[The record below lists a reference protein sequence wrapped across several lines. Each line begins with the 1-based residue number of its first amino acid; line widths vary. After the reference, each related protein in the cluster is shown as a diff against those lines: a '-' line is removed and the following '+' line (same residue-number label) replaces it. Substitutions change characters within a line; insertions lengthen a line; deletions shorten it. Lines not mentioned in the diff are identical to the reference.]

1 MAVSPAPLPP
11 DPAAPAA
18 RPVAPPAPA
27 PAPAPPHGARA
38 ARAARA
44 PWPVVVRRLA
54 KYAGVCALWALALVG
69 ALSVTR
75 GTPVEYVIARGD
87 PAGPPA
93 PGDSL
98 FTRTMELYTGVPL
111 HPGNRVQV
119 LENGDGTY
127 PLLWRDLRT
136 CRRTVT
142 VQMYFAKP
150 GAVADTMAAALG
162 DCARRGAR
170 VLLLLDGF
178 GAQTLQRQWADR
190 VRRAGVEVAWLRQM
204 RWYALHQVFERSHAR
219 VVVVDGRVGYTGG
232 FGLADYWLGA
242 GRKPDEWRETNVRF
256 EGPAVSQLQAA
267 FATTWAEATGELLT
281 GAAFYP
287 PAAFAP
293 ATADS
298 VGPVGVQYLPRRT
311 GPGRGAAALGAP
323 PEGAPTVARG
333 TAAGTVRAGLFHAV
347 PSTGSTPAERYYA
360 LSIAGARRR
369 LYVTNAYFVPD
380 DDFRRL
386 LVAAARR
393 GVDVRVLTTGP
404 HTDVRTTRAAGRFR
418 YRELVEGGVRVYDYQ
433 PSNMHAKTISV
444 YWVWGSVGS
453 MNFDN
458 RSLAFNDETTLLVLD
473 RTVVGAMD
481 RMFLDD
487 LRHAREVTL
496 AEVRGRRWWEK
507 ARDGGAAMLQRL
519 L

>member
-1 MAVSPAPLPP
+1 
-11 DPAAPAA
+11 
-18 RPVAPPAPA
+18 
-27 PAPAPPHGARA
+27 
-38 ARAARA
+38 
-44 PWPVVVRRLA
+44 VVVRRLA
-54 KYAGVCALWALALVG
+54 RYAGLAALSALALIG
-69 ALSVTR
+69 ALSATR

-93 PGDSL
+93 PGESL
-98 FTRTMELYTGVPL
+98 FTRTMELYAGVSL

-162 DCARRGAR
+162 ECARRGVR

-190 VRRAGVEVAWLRQM
+190 VRRAGVEVAWLRQL
-204 RWYALHQVFERSHAR
+204 RWYALHKVFERSHAR

-281 GAAFYP
+281 GEAFYP
-287 PAAFAP
+287 AAAFAP
-293 ATADS
+293 ARPDS
-298 VGPVGVQYLPRRT
+298 VGPVGVRYLPKRT
-311 GPGRGAAALGAP
+311 GPGRGAAALDAP
-323 PEGAPTVARG
+323 PADAPTVARAA
-333 TAAGTVRAGLFHAV
+333 AAGTVRAALFHAV
-347 PSTGSTPAERYYA
+347 PSTGSTPAERFYA

-404 HTDVRTTRAAGRFR
+404 NSDVKTTRAAGRFR
-418 YRELVEGGVRVYDYQ
+418 YRELVEGGVRVYEYQ
-433 PSNMHAKTISV
+433 PANMHAKTISV
-444 YWVWGSVGS
+444 DGVWGSVGS

>member
-1 MAVSPAPLPP
+1 MATRPAPSP
-11 DPAAPAA
+11 
-18 RPVAPPAPA
+18 PVAPAPHS
-27 PAPAPPHGARA
+27 APPTGPARPTRRATRPRRPPA
-38 ARAARA
+38 AYA
-44 PWPVVVRRLA
+44 PWRVIVRRLA
-54 KYAGVCALWALALVG
+54 KGIVGVALVTLALIG
-69 ALSVTR
+69 LLSATR

-98 FTRTMELYTGVPL
+98 FTRTLELYTGVPL

-136 CRRTVT
+136 CRRAVT

-150 GAVADTMAAALG
+150 GAVADTMAAVLG
-162 DCARRGAR
+162 ECARRGAR

-190 VRRAGVEVAWLRQM
+190 VRRSGVEVAWLRQL
-204 RWYALHQVFERSHAR
+204 RWYAMHQVFERSHAR

-242 GRKPDEWRETNVRF
+242 GRKPEEWRETNVRF
-256 EGPAVSQLQAA
+256 EGPAVAQLQAA

-281 GAAFYP
+281 GGAFYP
-287 PAAFAP
+287 DAAFDP
-293 ATADS
+293 VTADS
-298 VGPVGVQYLPRRT
+298 VSPVGVRYLPKRT
-311 GPGRGAAALGAP
+311 GPGSGAAALDAP
-323 PEGAPTVARG
+323 PDDAPTVARAA
-333 TAAGTVRAGLFHAV
+333 AAGTARAGLFHAV
-347 PSTGSTPAERYYA
+347 PSQGSTPAERLYA
-360 LSIAGARRR
+360 LTIAGARRR
-369 LYVTNAYFVPD
+369 LYITNAYFVPD
-380 DDFRRL
+380 DDFRRM

-404 HTDVRTTRAAGRFR
+404 LTDVHTTRAAGRFR
-418 YRELVEGGVRVYDYQ
+418 YQELVDGGVRIYEYQ

-444 YWVWGSVGS
+444 DGVWGSVGS

-473 RTVVGAMD
+473 ATVVGGME

-487 LRHAREVTL
+487 LRFSREITR
-496 AEVRGRRWWEK
+496 AELGRRRWWEK
-507 ARDGGAAMLQRL
+507 ARDGAAAMFQRVL
-519 L
+519 

>member
-1 MAVSPAPLPP
+1 V
-11 DPAAPAA
+11 
-18 RPVAPPAPA
+18 R
-27 PAPAPPHGARA
+27 
-38 ARAARA
+38 ARA
-44 PWPVVVRRLA
+44 PWPVVARRLA
-54 KYAGVCALWALALVG
+54 KYLAVCALVALSLIG
-69 ALSVTR
+69 LLSVTR

-93 PGDSL
+93 PGDAL
-98 FTRTMELYTGVPL
+98 FARTLELYTGVPL

-142 VQMYFAKP
+142 VQMYFALP
-150 GAVADTMAAALG
+150 GAVADTMAATLG
-162 DCARRGAR
+162 ECARRGAR

-178 GAQTLQRQWADR
+178 GAQTLEARWADR
-190 VRRAGVEVAWLRQM
+190 VRRSGVEVAWLRQM

-242 GRKPDEWRETNVRF
+242 GRAPDEWRETNVRF
-256 EGPAVSQLQAA
+256 EGPAVAQLQAA

-287 PAAFAP
+287 PEAFAP
-293 ATADS
+293 VSADS
-298 VGPVGVQYLPRRT
+298 VSPVGVRYLPKRT
-311 GPGRGAAALGAP
+311 GPGAGAAALDGP
-323 PEGAPTVARG
+323 PGGAPTVARAA
-333 TAAGTVRAGLFHAV
+333 AAGTARAGLFHAV
-347 PSTGSTPAERYYA
+347 PSSGSTPAERFYA

-369 LYVTNAYFVPD
+369 LYITNAYFVPD

-404 HTDVRTTRAAGRFR
+404 NTDVKATRAAGRFR
-418 YRELVEGGVRVYDYQ
+418 YRELVDGGVRVYEYQ
-433 PSNMHAKTISV
+433 PANMHAKTISV
-444 YWVWGSVGS
+444 DGVLGSVGS

-473 RTVVGAMD
+473 STVVGGMD

-487 LRHAREVTL
+487 LRHAREITR
-496 AEVRGRRWWEK
+496 AELRRRRWWEEV
-507 ARDGGAAMLQRL
+507 RDGTAAMLQRVL
-519 L
+519 

>member
-1 MAVSPAPLPP
+1 
-11 DPAAPAA
+11 
-18 RPVAPPAPA
+18 
-27 PAPAPPHGARA
+27 
-38 ARAARA
+38 
-44 PWPVVVRRLA
+44 VVRRLA
-54 KYAGVCALWALALVG
+54 KYVALFALSALALIG
-69 ALSVTR
+69 LLSVTR

-119 LENGDGTY
+119 LENGNGTY

-136 CRRTVT
+136 CRRAVT

-162 DCARRGAR
+162 ECARRGAR

-190 VRRAGVEVAWLRQM
+190 VRRSGVEVAWLRQM
-204 RWYALHQVFERSHAR
+204 RWYALHEVFERSHAR

-232 FGLADYWLGA
+232 FGLADYWLGG
-242 GRKPDEWRETNVRF
+242 GRRLEEWRETNVRF
-256 EGPAVSQLQAA
+256 EGPAVAQLQAA

-281 GAAFYP
+281 GDAFYP
-287 PAAFAP
+287 AVAFAP
-293 ATADS
+293 VTADS
-298 VGPVGVQYLPRRT
+298 VGPVGVQYLPKRT
-311 GPGRGAAALGAP
+311 GPGRGAAARDAP
-323 PEGAPTVARG
+323 PGETPTLSR
-333 TAAGTVRAGLFHAV
+333 AAMSGTVRAGLFHAV
-347 PSTGSTPAERYYA
+347 PSTGSTPAERFYA

-369 LYVTNAYFVPD
+369 LYVSNAYFVPD

-386 LVAAARR
+386 LIAAARR

-404 HTDVRTTRAAGRFR
+404 ETDVKTTRAAGRFR
-418 YRELVEGGVRVYDYQ
+418 YQALIEGGVRIYEYQ
-433 PSNMHAKTISV
+433 PTNMHAKTISV
-444 YWVWGSVGS
+444 DGVWGTVGS

-473 RTVVGAMD
+473 STVVGGMD
-481 RMFLDD
+481 RMFLED
-487 LRHAREVTL
+487 LRYSREVTR
-496 AEVRGRRWWEK
+496 AEVRARRWWEK
-507 ARDGGAAMLQRL
+507 VRDGGAAMLQRL

>member
-1 MAVSPAPLPP
+1 V
-11 DPAAPAA
+11 
-18 RPVAPPAPA
+18 VA
-27 PAPAPPHGARA
+27 
-38 ARAARA
+38 
-44 PWPVVVRRLA
+44 RRLA
-54 KYAGVCALWALALVG
+54 KYAAVFALAALALVG
-69 ALSVTR
+69 VLTVTR

-98 FTRTMELYTGVPL
+98 FTRVMELYTGVSL
-111 HPGNRVQV
+111 LPGNRVQV

-136 CRRTVT
+136 CRRAVT

-150 GAVADTMAAALG
+150 GAVADTMADALAA
-162 DCARRGAR
+162 CARRGAR

-178 GAQTLQRQWADR
+178 GAQTLQRRWADR
-190 VRRAGVEVAWLRQM
+190 VRRSGVEVAWLRQL
-204 RWYALHQVFERSHAR
+204 RWYRLHQAFERSHAR

-242 GRKPDEWRETNVRF
+242 GRRAHEWRETNVRF
-256 EGPAVSQLQAA
+256 EGPAVAQLQAA

-281 GAAFYP
+281 GDAFYP
-287 PAAFAP
+287 ETAFAP

-298 VGPVGVQYLPRRT
+298 VSPVGVQYLPRRA
-311 GPGRGAAALGAP
+311 GPARGATALDP
-323 PEGAPTVARG
+323 PPSDAPTVARSA
-333 TAAGTVRAGLFHAV
+333 AAGTVRAGLFHAV
-347 PSTGSTPAERYYA
+347 PSTGSTPAERLYA
-360 LSIAGARRR
+360 LTIAGARRR
-369 LYVTNAYFVPD
+369 LYISNAYFVPD
-380 DDFRRL
+380 DDFRRF

-404 HTDVRTTRAAGRFR
+404 RTDVRTTRAAGRFR
-418 YRELVEGGVRVYDYQ
+418 YEELVRGGVRIYEYQ

-444 YWVWGSVGS
+444 DGLWGSVGS

-473 RTVVGAMD
+473 PTVVGGMD
-481 RMFLDD
+481 RMFLED
-487 LRHAREVTL
+487 LRWSREITL
-496 AEVRGRRWWEK
+496 AELGRRRWWER
-507 ARDGGAAMLQRL
+507 ARDGLAAMLQRIL
-519 L
+519 